1 MLRNRYL
8 KSKYLIL
15 FKFSLIDKLIMN
27 KKQFIVEL
35 QSLESLTDQ
44 LRDILTPIQTAKYLV

>member
-1 MLRNRYL
+1 MLRSRFL
-8 KSKYLIL
+8 KSKYSIL

-44 LRDILTPIQTAKYLV
+44 LRDILSPI